1 MKKIK
6 LVFSALIVL
15 FLTFNG
21 LSQTAIVKNS
31 NPINIGAAISEPIP
45 KAFGTYSELG
55 SESTLTTNKGLVSAK
70 LAGPCPVPI
79 YDVSPS
85 KTFNCNA
92 VCSGSRNIVV
102 RDSAVTSGA
111 IGEWMQQAALLV
123 VRTDG
128 FNDTQNTL
136 EVWSGATLVI
146 RVGPTNTGTSG
157 ATPQAYFTWA
167 GWFGSSMNN
176 KTARVWLYGICSA
189 SQVKYVWF
197 DSGNNAGQ
205 PWYVWD
211 AATNTVKGSGTFSG
225 GSTGITVGPYTNWG
239 GSVTYSCPTCP
250 AGALTQ
256 FCDGPAAR
264 FCANLAGVGKFGIT
278 YTWDNGLTGVD
289 ACKNSYTDTVEVLP
303 IYTTT
308 WTPPSSLCATSAT
321 VNLNTYLGGL
331 TTPGGTWSSS
341 TNPSSISGSTWNTS
355 GLSGA
360 ISLTYTVGGGTGCE
374 SKESHTITVNP
385 KPTVTA
391 STTTPSFCS
400 SGSISATLN
409 AGGTASSYSWNTTQ
423 TGSPIVVSLS
433 TTTTYTVTGT
443 DAKSCTNTATVTV
456 TVNPQP
462 SLSLSKTDIKCNG
475 DLTGTISSTAGSP
488 GTSPYTY
495 SWSSSQTTSNLV
507 GVAAGNY
514 TLTVTDV
521 KGCTKTSTTTLTQ
534 PSSALSLPNPTSTNT
549 GCGTPTG
556 TASISGVTGGTPS
569 YSYAWTG
576 GKTGAN
582 ITGLSAGT
590 YTLTVTDANNCTA
603 TKSVTVSSTTA
614 GPAVNLVSK
623 KDVNCY
629 GQATGNIF
637 VSAGGSVTYSWS
649 TGGANDN
656 VTNLTAGTYTVT
668 VTNTVNSCPT
678 VETYTIGGPNPYDM
692 GNNIVSNL
700 NCKGD
705 NSGKLNITP
714 TGNNQPYTFD
724 WLPGSKTTEDL
735 TGLAAGSYSLV
746 ITDAKGCTGAFTYTI
761 TEPTAISATT
771 TPVDAAC
778 GLSNGSATVNPSGGT
793 PTYSYLW
800 NNNATGQTASNL
812 ASGAYTVTVS
822 DSKGCTGTATVTINN
837 PNSPNVTI
845 LNSTPAGC
853 GKTDG
858 TATASGS
865 AGTGPYTYSWSNSS
879 TGSLVSNLGAGTYVV
894 TVTDSKNCNS
904 TASVT
909 ITNPNAPTATSTS
922 TAASCGQND
931 GTATVSGSPVSTYTY
946 LWSPG
951 GGTTATINNL
961 AGGTYTV
968 TISDANGCSATT
980 TAVVTP
986 SPKPTAN
993 FTPSVLVGG
1002 APLDVTFTNTSSGA
1016 TIYYWSFGDGQV
1028 DLINQNPSHIYT
1040 IDGKYNSC
1048 LVAKSASGCLD
1059 SLCRTIEVISDTIS
1073 IPNVFTPNG
1082 DNINDVFVI
1091 FARGFQ
1097 NLEVSIFDRWGLKMW
1112 SSSGTTSAWDGKN
1125 TNGKEC
1131 PSGTYY
1137 YIVKATKYDSTIKE
1151 FSGFLTLIRQ

>member
-21 LSQTAIVKNS
+21 LSQTVIVKNS

-55 SESTLTTNKGLVSAK
+55 TESTLTTNKGAASAK
-70 LAGPCPVPI
+70 LAGPCPIPVF
-79 YDVSPS
+79 DVSPS

-92 VCSGSRNIVV
+92 VCGGSPNIDV
-102 RDSAVTSGA
+102 RDSAHTSA
-111 IGEWMQQAALLV
+111 PIGEWMQQAALLV
-123 VRTDG
+123 IRTDG
-128 FNDTQNTL
+128 FNDAQNTF
-136 EVWSGATLVI
+136 EVWSGTSLI
-146 RVGPTNTGTSG
+146 LRVGPSNTGTAG

-176 KTARVWLYGICSA
+176 KTARIWLYGICTT
-189 SQVKYVWF
+189 SQIKYVWF

-205 PWYVWD
+205 SWYVWD

-239 GSVTYSCPTCP
+239 GNVTYSCPTCP
-250 AGALTQ
+250 AGALAQ
-256 FCDGPAAR
+256 FCNGPYAR
-264 FCANLAGVGKFGIT
+264 FCASTAGVGKFGIT

-289 ACKNSYTDTVEVLP
+289 ACTNSFTDTVEVLP

-308 WTPPSSLCATSAT
+308 WTPPASLCATSAT

-331 TTPGGTWSSS
+331 TTPGGTWTGSGV
-341 TNPSSISGSTWNTS
+341 TGSTWNTS

-391 STTTPSFCS
+391 STTTPSLCA
-400 SGSISATLN
+400 SGATSVTLTASGAPTLN
-409 AGGTASSYSWNTTQ
+409 WNTAQ
-423 TGSPIVVSLS
+423 SGSPISVSPAS
-433 TTTTYTVTGT
+433 TTTYTVTGT
-443 DAKSCTNTATVTV
+443 SAAGCTNTATVTV
-456 TVNPQP
+456 TINPLP

-475 DLTGTISSTAGSP
+475 GLTGTISSTPGS

-495 SWSSSQTTSNLV
+495 NWSSSQTSSNLV
-507 GVAAGNY
+507 GVAAGVY
-514 TLTVTDV
+514 SLTITDS
-521 KGCTKTSTTTLTQ
+521 KGCTKTATTTLTQ

-556 TASISGVTGGTPS
+556 TAGITGVSGGTPS

-582 ITGLSAGT
+582 ITGLNAGT

-614 GPAVNLVSK
+614 GPTINLVSQ

-649 TGGANDN
+649 TGGTNDN
-656 VTNLTAGTYTVT
+656 ITNLTAGTYAVT
-668 VTNTVNSCPT
+668 VTNTANSCPS
-678 VETYTIGGPNPYDM
+678 VQSYTIGGPNPYDM
-692 GNNIVSNL
+692 GNNIVTNL
-700 NCKGD
+700 SCKGD
-705 NSGKLNITP
+705 NSGQLNITP
-714 TGNNQPYTFD
+714 TGNSLPYTFD

-735 TGLAAGSYSLV
+735 TGLSAGTYSLV
-746 ITDAKGCTGAFTYTI
+746 ITDSKGCTGAFTYTI
-761 TEPTAISATT
+761 TEPTGISATT

-800 NNNATGQTASNL
+800 NNNATGKTASSLSANT
-812 ASGAYTVTVS
+812 YTVTVS
-822 DSKGCTGTATVTINN
+822 DSKGCTGTATATIGN
-837 PNSPNVTI
+837 PNSPNATI

-865 AGTGPYTYSWSNSS
+865 AGTGPYTYSWSNNS
-879 TGSLVSNLGAGTYVV
+879 TGSLVSNLGAGTYIV
-894 TVTDSKNCNS
+894 TITDSKNCNS

-931 GTATVSGSPVSTYTY
+931 GTATVSGSPTSTYTY

-980 TAVVTP
+980 TAIVVP
-986 SPKPTAN
+986 APKPTAN

-1002 APLDVTFTNTSSGA
+1002 APLDVAFTNNSSGA
-1016 TIYYWSFGDGQV
+1016 TIYYWSFGDGQL
-1028 DLINQNPSHIYT
+1028 DTINSNPSHIYT

-1059 SLCRTIEVISDTIS
+1059 SLCKTIEVISDTIS

-1082 DNINDVFVI
+1082 DNINEVFVI

-1112 SSSGTTSAWDGKN
+1112 SSSGATSAWDGKN

-1131 PSGTYY
+1131 TSGTYY